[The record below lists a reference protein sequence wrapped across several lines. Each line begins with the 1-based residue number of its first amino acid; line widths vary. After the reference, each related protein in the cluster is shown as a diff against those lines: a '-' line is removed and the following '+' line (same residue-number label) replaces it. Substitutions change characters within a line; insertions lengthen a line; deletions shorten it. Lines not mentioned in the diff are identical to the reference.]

1 MKRICLLAL
10 MGLPGAGKTTLCQW
24 LLQHVPDLGV
34 WHVIHFCY
42 DDYLDGDSYRQQ
54 RNHIHTLLN
63 QLIEMLLATP
73 SNEPLPLLPTI
84 LRSVRQAKPPLP
96 ATVCKRGTNYLI
108 LCDDNLYYR
117 SMRYKLFQLS
127 RFHHCNYAQIHLAT
141 SLEACQL
148 ANKARGETVPPSV
161 ITEMHS
167 RLEAPGDAAWECN
180 SLTLLQPNFDAQT
193 DRIFEFLESL
203 LHIKGTNSNPPLAVA
218 KQPQVQS
225 VIHELDLLL
234 RARLQQLIQNQEN
247 KAVRSRALNEKRKQI
262 LEEFRKQSNIE
273 RDVHLKY
280 YVNLL
285 N

>member
-10 MGLPGAGKTTLCQW
+10 IGLPGAGKTTLCQW
-24 LLQHVPDLGV
+24 LLQHVPLLGV
-34 WHVIHFCY
+34 WHVLHHCY

-63 QLIEMLLATP
+63 QLIQMLLATP

-84 LRSVRQAKPPLP
+84 VRTLPPP
-96 ATVCKRGTNYLI
+96 ATDCQRGTNYLI

-141 SLEACQL
+141 PLEACLL
-148 ANKARGETVPPSV
+148 ANKARGETVPASV
-161 ITEMHS
+161 IAEMHT

-193 DRIFEFLESL
+193 DRIFAFLESL
-203 LHIKGTNSNPPLAVA
+203 LHIKEVKSLPPQAA
-218 KQPQVQS
+218 TKQLQSQS

-234 RARLQQLIQNQEN
+234 RSRLQQLIQNQDN
-247 KAVRSRALNEKRKQI
+247 KAVRSRVLNVKRKQI
-262 LEEFRKQSNIE
+262 LEEFRKQSHIE

>member
-1 MKRICLLAL
+1 
-10 MGLPGAGKTTLCQW
+10 
-24 LLQHVPDLGV
+24 
-34 WHVIHFCY
+34 
-42 DDYLDGDSYRQQ
+42 
-54 RNHIHTLLN
+54 
-63 QLIEMLLATP
+63 MLLATP
-73 SNEPLPLLPTI
+73 SYEPLPLLPRN
-84 LRSVRQAKPPLP
+84 LRSVRQATPPSP
-96 ATVCKRGTNYLI
+96 ATVCQRGTNYLI

-127 RFHHCNYAQIHLAT
+127 RFHRCNYAQIHLAT

-161 ITEMHS
+161 IAEMHS
-167 RLEAPGDAAWECN
+167 RLEAPGDADWECN

-193 DRIFEFLESL
+193 DRIVKFLESL
-203 LHIKGTNSNPPLAVA
+203 LLMKEAKSNPPLAVA

-234 RARLQQLIQNQEN
+234 RARLQQLLQTQEN

-262 LEEFRKQSNIE
+262 LEEFRKQANIDRE
-273 RDVHLKY
+273 VHLKY